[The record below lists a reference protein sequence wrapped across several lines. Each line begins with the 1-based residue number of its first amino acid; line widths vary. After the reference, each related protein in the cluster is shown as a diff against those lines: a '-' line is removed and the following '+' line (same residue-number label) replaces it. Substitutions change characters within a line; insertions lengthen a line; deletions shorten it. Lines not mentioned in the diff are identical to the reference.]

1 MSATQAGAAADAT
14 SSSDASRWSVLRPS
28 RQTVLV
34 LLMAVANVAVAALI
48 GRGLLDD
55 PEQVERRPSVHLA
68 RPARCHL
75 DGQVATRRHRHFLIE
90 SPGQVDP
97 QVGLFP
103 EVDHQLP
110 DLAEDGTRRLL
121 DSREPAVGRFL
132 LPNLEKQPNQWLG
145 DLVVELAG
153 DMAPQLLDRR
163 EVDVC
168 VPVRLH
174 ARMV

>member
-1 MSATQAGAAADAT
+1 M
-14 SSSDASRWSVLRPS
+14 
-28 RQTVLV
+28 
-34 LLMAVANVAVAALI
+34 
-48 GRGLLDD
+48 
-55 PEQVERRPSVHLA
+55 
-68 RPARCHL
+68 
-75 DGQVATRRHRHFLIE
+75 ATRRHRHFLIE